1 MLALGRLQD
10 FGFILGISPGGVVFN
25 DILTAG
31 FETSPFVLKRE
42 MVQIMGGSLESAPFQ
57 WFTQL
62 VVKGFLAARYAGRN
76 DTDTEDRRLTNNHG
90 REAVKSAQGLT

>member
-1 MLALGRLQD
+1 MLARGRLLD

-25 DILTAG
+25 DILTSG
-31 FETSPFVLKRE
+31 FETSPFLLKRE

-62 VVKGFLAARYAGRN
+62 VVKGFLAARYAARDVA
-76 DTDTEDRRLTNNHG
+76 DTAGRRLTN
-90 REAVKSAQGLT
+90 R